1 MCINMLIEHKKPAND
16 PNYYSNL
23 VKASQ
28 RSKNLNPSL
37 KQIELDLLR
46 TLPNNRNFESKEC
59 DGIVRLRKVLTGT
72 FIFHFFKVIFFL
84 NL

>member
-1 MCINMLIEHKKPAND
+1 MLIEHKKPKSD

-28 RSKNLNPSL
+28 RRNWNPSI

-46 TLPNNRNFESKEC
+46 TLPNNRNFESKNC
-59 DGIVRLRKVLTGT
+59 DGIVRLRRVLTGKLNYN
-72 FIFHFFKVIFFL
+72 FILFFL
-84 NL
+84 NIYFLI